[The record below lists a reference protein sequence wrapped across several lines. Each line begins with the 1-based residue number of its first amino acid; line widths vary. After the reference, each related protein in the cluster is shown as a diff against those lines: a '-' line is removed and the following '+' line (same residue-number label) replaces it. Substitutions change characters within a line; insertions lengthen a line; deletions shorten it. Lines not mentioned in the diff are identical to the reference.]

1 MKPIIFNAIDKIY
14 NEKTGM
20 IYPVSAAV
28 GSQPTPTPTTVTSS
42 VTYTETEATVWK
54 MELAVTEGMSFSEL
68 TEQYPDWTGSVTS
81 GEKVVA
87 FTADDITV
95 DYITVT
101 DLTIDSVPSDGDEC
115 TVVIMNGDVE
125 LYTST
130 TEAQVVE
137 IPAPEEPTEPEPT
150 EPEV

>member
-1 MKPIIFNAIDKIY
+1 MKPIIFNAIDKLY
-14 NEKTGM
+14 NKKTGM

-28 GSQPTPTPTTVTSS
+28 GSGPAPVPTPTTVTSS
-42 VTYTETEATVWK
+42 VTYTETDATVWK
-54 MELAVTEGMSFSEL
+54 MEMGIEWPEGMSFSAL

-81 GEKVVA
+81 GEKVVN

-101 DLTIDSVPSDGDEC
+101 DLTSDSVPSDGDEC
-115 TVVIMNGDVE
+115 TMKIMNGDVE

-137 IPAPEEPTEPEPT
+137 IPAPEEPMEPEL
-150 EPEV
+150 